1 MTNPSAPTSKPAGP
15 SASDIKNDPGLAPEN
30 HVRGEALHK
39 ASTDRQAN
47 DIIEN
52 SGAKDLWVINVHSVL
67 VRADD
72 EAAAESKFLGALGVA
87 FDAREVTVRQAKPS
101 DV

>member
-1 MTNPSAPTSKPAGP
+1 MANPTATESKPAGP

-30 HVRGEALHK
+30 HVRGENLHK
-39 ASTDRQAN
+39 ASTDRTAN
-47 DIIEN
+47 DVIEN
-52 SGAKDLWVINVHSVL
+52 SGAKDLWVIEVNRVL

-72 EAAAESKFLGALGVA
+72 EAAAQSKFLGALGVA
-87 FDAREVTVRQAKPS
+87 FDAREVTVRQATPK